1 MDNLIGTLGLLWAE
15 PSFALVQ
22 ALTGLA
28 GASSLFLVAAG
39 LSIVF
44 GVTRVVNFAH
54 GSFYM
59 VGAYVAV
66 SAIER
71 LGFWPGV
78 LAAALAVGAL
88 GIVVEVLVLRRVYPA
103 PELFQLLATF
113 GLVLVFQ
120 DAALWLWG
128 PEDLLGP
135 RAPGLGGAVE
145 ILGQAVPEYDLFL
158 IAVGPVVLGLL
169 WLLFRRTR
177 WGILV
182 RAATADR
189 EMTAALGVD
198 QRRLFTGVFAL
209 GALLA
214 GLGGALQVPREA
226 ANLHMDLNVIA
237 EAFVVVVVGGMGS
250 IVGAYLAAVLIGV
263 IHAFGVLLFPKLTLV
278 LMFLVMAA
286 VLVARPAGLLGEAGP
301 AGGAGHGAGEPPL
314 RPASLPMRVAAI
326 VALLLLVALPFLA
339 DGYPL
344 VLAIDVLA
352 LILFAASLH
361 FLMGVGGMISFGH
374 AAYFGLGAYG
384 AALAIRHLAAPAEL
398 ALALAPLAAG
408 LAGVAFGWLCA
419 RAAGVY
425 LAMLS
430 LAFAQIVWSVAV
442 QWLAVTGGDNG
453 ILELWPGA
461 RLGGT
466 VGYYY
471 VSLLLS
477 VAGVLAIRRL
487 AFSPFGQ
494 SLRAG
499 RDSPRRAE
507 AVGLSVGARQWLA
520 VVIAGGFAGLSGAL
534 FALAKGSVFPSYLA
548 ISRSVDGLVMVL
560 LGGIQSLAGPVIG
573 TVAYV
578 GLSDWIARTF
588 ELWRLVLGLGIVLL
602 AVAFRGGL
610 AGIVRPRSVP

>member
-15 PSFALVQ
+15 PSFALAQ

-54 GSFYM
+54 GSFFM

-66 SAIER
+66 TAIER

-78 LAAALAVGAL
+78 VAAALSVGLL
-88 GIVVEVLVLRRVYPA
+88 GVVVEVLVLRRVYPA

-113 GLVLVFQ
+113 GLVLVIQ
-120 DAALWLWG
+120 DATLWLWG
-128 PEDLLGP
+128 PEDILGP

-145 ILGQAVPEYDLFL
+145 VLGQPVPQYDLFL
-158 IAVGPVVLGLL
+158 IAVGPIVLGLL

-226 ANLHMDLNVIA
+226 ANLHMDLNVVA

-263 IHAFGVLLFPKLTLV
+263 LHAFGVLLFPKLTLV
-278 LMFLVMAA
+278 LIFLVMAV
-286 VLVARPAGLLGEAGP
+286 VLVVRPAGLFGEVATPGT
-301 AGGAGHGAGEPPL
+301 AGHGAGEPPL
-314 RPASLPMRVAAI
+314 RPASTPLKFAAA
-326 VALLLLVALPFLA
+326 ALLALLALMPVVG
-339 DGYPL
+339 DGYAL

-352 LILFAASLH
+352 LTLFAVSLH

-374 AAYFGLGAYG
+374 AAYFGIGAYG
-384 AALAIRHLAAPAEL
+384 AALVVKYLAAPAEL

-408 LAGVAFGWLCA
+408 LAGVGFGWLCA

-442 QWLAVTGGDNG
+442 QWLEVTGGDNG

-461 RLGGT
+461 RLGGAL
-466 VGYYY
+466 GYYY
-471 VSLLLS
+471 VTLAVT
-477 VAGVLAIRRL
+477 VAGVLAIRRI
-487 AFSPFGQ
+487 AFAPFGQ

-507 AVGLSVGARQWLA
+507 AIGLSVGARQWAA
-520 VVIAGGFAGLSGAL
+520 VVVAGGFAGLAGAL
-534 FALAKGSVFPSYLA
+534 FAFAKGSVFPSFLA

-560 LGGIQSLAGPVIG
+560 LGGVQSLAGPVVG
-573 TVAYV
+573 AFAYV
-578 GLSDWIARTF
+578 GLSDQIVRGV
-588 ELWRLVLGLGIVLL
+588 ELWRLVLGAGIVLL

-610 AGIVRPRSVP
+610 AGISWRRGAS